1 MIGLGHDGAAG
12 RQATVL
18 PELSKFSPL
27 SSPPAALRSMPGLLR
42 RPAEVRRPCRAP
54 AERRL
59 AESAWLQRWA
69 VFQDSRPGG
78 CLRSWRC
85 NRRPGGS
92 CQSSPVG
99 FWRLLPRTL
108 PDRYYLALSGHCYTS
123 ELAVESHVHI
133 SNGGPFRTCIWK
145 KLPCCATARKRG
157 RCRQWEP
164 ARRESTGR
172 ARAAVRVSTTG
183 TIQTRMDSR
192 GCARDGRGKLQHGGR
207 YLQQR

>member
-1 MIGLGHDGAAG
+1 M
-12 RQATVL
+12 
-18 PELSKFSPL
+18 
-27 SSPPAALRSMPGLLR
+27 
-42 RPAEVRRPCRAP
+42 RRPCRAP

-85 NRRPGGS
+85 NRRPGAS

-123 ELAVESHVHI
+123 ELVVESHVHI

-183 TIQTRMDSR
+183 TIQTRMPGQPR
-192 GCARDGRGKLQHGGR
+192 LRKGRTGEAPARWPVPATALSTEQGRHTGETQHSTRSECSGQVPKP
-207 YLQQR
+207 LS